1 MLSIFLRNPFLVN
14 LDGLYVL
21 LKKNKKQG
29 DRVEITQP
37 PSHLK
42 YLLIEEDLP
51 ETCPW
56 SLSGP
61 QFPTPTTIQQRYCY
75 PKGRP
80 EYSSR
85 KGGALWTMYGA
96 DGKEDVEYRLLH
108 VYYSAKRAH
117 NMGAGDA
124 PDGSPPQLLELGVT
138 SRKRSPT
145 SLPRRSHPKRR
156 LILLPDEEM
165 THHSPEIIH
174 RCATSPS
181 TCHSPTSVENLP
193 RRPIPKVPRKGSRH
207 SHRSDRSSSEEVC
220 PLWAEQLIVTPIND
234 IVEQRQ
240 SRGELRPPPFD
251 RQILYQEY
259 LSEDNKSMVEGP
271 VPSPLRGHNNA
282 SISTINVT
290 TSPVFR
296 TGEYSVEMP
305 WDEASISTSDSFDL
319 DFPLQNEIDDF
330 WNDPLTSVMMN
341 EDNVEDRHSPAHL
354 FALKLESLQDIV
366 RERILSAP
374 ISEQPKLVNVMAT
387 WARKM
392 ALDPLAVTTAT
403 MTPS

>member
-1 MLSIFLRNPFLVN
+1 MLVLATPLPHPFYLN

-42 YLLIEEDLP
+42 HLLIEEDLP

-61 QFPTPTTIQQRYCY
+61 QFPTPTAIQQRYCY

-80 EYSSR
+80 EYSSC

-108 VYYSAKRAH
+108 VYFSAKRAH
-117 NMGAGDA
+117 NMGAGEA
-124 PDGSPPQLLELGVT
+124 PVGSPPILSELGVP
-138 SRKRSPT
+138 SRKRPST
-145 SLPRRSHPKRR
+145 ALPRRSLPKRR
-156 LILLPDEEM
+156 LVLLPDEEM
-165 THHSPEIIH
+165 IYQSPEIKNSSV
-174 RCATSPS
+174 TSPEM
-181 TCHSPTSVENLP
+181 CHSPTAFENLP
-193 RRPIPKVPRKGSRH
+193 LHSMFEIPEKGSRQ
-207 SHRSDRSSSEEVC
+207 SDSSNSEVVC
-220 PLWAEQLIVTPIND
+220 PLWVEQLIVTPIND
-234 IVEQRQ
+234 IVERHK
-240 SRGELRPPPFD
+240 SRSPLRPPPFD

-259 LSEDNKSMVEGP
+259 LSEDNNCMVEGP
-271 VPSPLRGHNNA
+271 SPPRGHNNA
-282 SISTINVT
+282 PVSTINVT
-290 TSPVFR
+290 MSPVFR
-296 TGEYSVEMP
+296 TGEYTMEMLCNDASV
-305 WDEASISTSDSFDL
+305 STSDSFDL

-330 WNDPLTSVMMN
+330 WSDPLTSFMMN
-341 EDNVEDRHSPAHL
+341 EDIMEQRHSPAHL
-354 FALKLESLQDIV
+354 FALKLENLQDII

-387 WARKM
+387 WAQAM
-392 ALDPLAVTTAT
+392 ALDPLAVSTTT
-403 MTPS
+403 TS